1 MAQSLVYG
9 LVSDRAAIQ
18 GAPSTAGPGSLANS
32 AFCALPRTWRLLG
45 KKLSTQFLMP
55 VWRRSSCWRYSL
67 LPWRWGRSLTGFRPS
82 LLACLPIDAESAST
96 LLGLEEG
103 DLGLRSVDASGA
115 RALREALWRQKAKA
129 MVVRMI
135 PAMAAPRP
143 IPTTPAVGMEL
154 PSSPGSAQSA
164 VVDVESSGGLSARV
178 ILVAGRSI
186 DASGTVTVESAS
198 VMFNPGRV
206 MVEAGRIMD
215 QSLYVTVKADLE
227 NSTDDRGMGVEPL
240 MIQRWLERR

>member
-1 MAQSLVYG
+1 
-9 LVSDRAAIQ
+9 
-18 GAPSTAGPGSLANS
+18 
-32 AFCALPRTWRLLG
+32 
-45 KKLSTQFLMP
+45 
-55 VWRRSSCWRYSL
+55 
-67 LPWRWGRSLTGFRPS
+67 
-82 LLACLPIDAESAST
+82 
-96 LLGLEEG
+96 
-103 DLGLRSVDASGA
+103 
-115 RALREALWRQKAKA
+115 
-129 MVVRMI
+129 MV

-154 PSSPGSAQSA
+154 PSSAGSAQSA

-215 QSLYVTVKADLE
+215 QSLCVTVKADLE

-240 MIQRWLERR
+240 MIQRWLE